1 MQKNFYRNAHF
12 LGSKIKFLRKINHLT
27 MEDLIAKCIRLDTDS
42 APSISYL
49 SLIEN
54 GKRNPSQKLMDVLC
68 IIFQKKIDWFD
79 DKNINPFKNIETKK
93 DKFEQIEF
101 EPNFLF
107 SKEILEKG
115 IPGLLSQ
122 TGTTGRQFAH
132 ILIRAYQ
139 EKNKNQFPYL
149 EKEAEKIGGKK
160 FPINVNDILKLYKK
174 YNLKIK
180 WFNKDSFL
188 TKDDTGKDIKTLFRS
203 FYQSPNIIYV
213 NEKMKEEPYRLK
225 YDLATYLA
233 HKILHN
239 GDGIVSSHAS
249 GGEVGGSP
257 RPFEKKTSSFDQKDI
272 LYAWRDFEC
281 SFFAGA
287 LLCPKIPFKRYLD
300 RENYNIESCKKIGI
314 TPSVFMRRITSI
326 SRYKNWHYFDV
337 YPPGYLRAVYRGNG
351 IPMPWGNMRL
361 VSDPCRQWGVFKLL
375 SNLHIKKPISQLSL
389 LKENEILKLYC
400 SVSLKTND
408 AAGNPH
414 IICSGFDLNK
424 ILQRHGHN
432 SDTINELIYNDCNKN
447 NGSAIINQ
455 NISKELT
462 QLSKISNISWINEA
476 LKNPV
481 DIICQRSTNCQRN
494 IPCDNTIKTR
504 KKISW
509 VSQIKDEILDNT
521 K

>member
-1 MQKNFYRNAHF
+1 MKKQFYRNAHF
-12 LGSKIKFLRKINHLT
+12 LGSKIKYLRKINYLT
-27 MEDLIAKCIRLDTDS
+27 MEDLIAKCIRIDSVS

-54 GKRNPSQKLMDVLC
+54 GKRNPSAKLMESFC
-68 IIFQKKIDWFD
+68 KIFQKKITWFE
-79 DKNINPFKNIETKK
+79 DKNINPFANSPR

-139 EKNKNQFPYL
+139 EKNQNQFPYL
-149 EKEAEKIGGKK
+149 EKEAEKISNKK
-160 FPINVNDILKLYKK
+160 FPIDVEDLFKLYKK
-174 YNLKIK
+174 NNLNIK
-180 WFNKDSFL
+180 WFKKDSFL

-203 FYQSPNIIYV
+203 FYQSPNTIYV
-213 NEKMKEEPYRLK
+213 NEKMKKEPARLK

-249 GGEVGGSP
+249 GGEIGGSP

-287 LLCPKIPFKRYLD
+287 LLCPKIPFKRFLD
-300 RENYNIESCKKIGI
+300 RENYRIESASKIGI
-314 TPSVFMRRITSI
+314 TPSVLMRRITSV
-326 SRYKNWHYFDV
+326 SRYKDWHYFDV

-375 SNLHIKKPISQLSL
+375 SNLQIKKPISQLSI
-389 LKENEILKLYC
+389 LKENQVLKLYC
-400 SVSLKTND
+400 SISLKTND

-414 IICSGFDLNK
+414 IICTGIDLNK
-424 ILQRHGHN
+424 ILKIHGYN
-432 SDTINELIYNDCNKN
+432 TDVINKSIYEDCMKN
-447 NGSAIINQ
+447 NGDSLIND
-455 NISKELT
+455 
-462 QLSKISNISWINEA
+462 KISAQLKQTAKIINISWMEEA

-481 DIICQRSTNCQRN
+481 DIICQRSTSCPRN
-494 IPCDNTIKTR
+494 TSCDNTVKTR

-509 VSQIKDEILDNT
+509 ISQIKDDIINLS
-521 K
+521 